1 MNNGSKCS
9 NKRRFNSENEAR
21 KERLFVEE
29 EYSKKLE
36 YTYVHYV
43 RDGIFQQLINYD

>member
-21 KERLFVEE
+21 KERLFVEK
-29 EYSKKLE
+29 EYSKRFRIYLC
-36 YTYVHYV
+36 TSCQ
-43 RDGIFQQLINYD
+43 GWQFSTIS